1 MARFK
6 KDSKEEKPVSYG
18 KVESFEI
25 LKATNFNWGCAFNMV
40 LNGVTIYNCTVAES
54 KEGKFFIS
62 FPSRKGSDGKW
73 YSYVYFRFSEED
85 MNRILDAV
93 SQKLGN

>member
-1 MARFK
+1 MAFK
-6 KDSKEEKPVSYG
+6 KGKAAGAEKAVNYG

-25 LKATNFNWGCAFNMV
+25 LKATNFSWGCSFNMI

-73 YSYVYFRFSEED
+73 YSYVYFRFTDDD
-85 MNRILDAV
+85 MQKILDAV
-93 SQKLGN
+93 AEKL